1 MSEFAYPLGGEQN
14 YTAAQAGAFCG
25 TRTSG
30 VWSGDDNL
38 KVTITGA
45 RQLTLSKGIAWFT
58 TDDYWGKVYVNTD
71 AINFT
76 LPVADAALDCVCR
89 IVIRWDKTANKAS
102 AMLLQGNFASSPTA
116 PERKTSDELYDLV
129 LCDYLVKHGD
139 AEATA
144 AQMTDQRLNENLC
157 GLMRDGVTRIPT
169 ETLSA
174 QAAALIEQLETA
186 IAQAFDGVLPDNSLT
201 TAKYIDGS
209 VTGQKIAD
217 STIPGTKM
225 MGKTLV
231 GDHLADKTITNVQI
245 ADGTITYAQ
254 IGDGAVI
261 PAKTTMCSNC
271 AGAHN
276 SIFRGWHLGSSVT
289 AEQWEAISNGGF
301 DGLYIGDYWTINGI
315 TWRIAAFDYYLGTGT
330 PECTAHHAVIVP
342 DTCLY
347 TAKMNAATT
356 TTGGYAGSQMR
367 VTNLAQAKTTIGAAF
382 GENHILSH
390 RQYLCN
396 AVTNGKPSGGSWYDS
411 TIELMTERNVYG
423 STIFGVGNDGSS
435 SPALHTLDRS
445 QFPLF
450 AHDPSM
456 MSNRQT
462 FWLRDIVS
470 GALFARTDGSGNAS
484 ADVADGSFGVRPAFA
499 IKA

>member
-1 MSEFAYPLGGEQN
+1 MKYYGSISDEKDL
-14 YTAAQAGAFCG
+14 
-25 TRTSG
+25 
-30 VWSGDDNL
+30 
-38 KVTITGA
+38 VT
-45 RQLTLSKGIAWFT
+45 KEYV
-58 TDDYWGKVYVNTD
+58 DGKN
-71 AINFT
+71 AE
-76 LPVADAALDCVCR
+76 VADGSITSAKLAAL
-89 IVIRWDKTANKAS
+89 S
-102 AMLLQGNFASSPTA
+102 
-116 PERKTSDELYDLV
+116 V
-129 LCDYLVKHGD
+129 LTTH
-139 AEATA
+139 
-144 AQMTDQRLNENLC
+144 
-157 GLMRDGVTRIPT
+157 
-169 ETLSA
+169 
-174 QAAALIEQLETA
+174 
-186 IAQAFDGVLPDNSLT
+186 IAQKA
-201 TAKYIDGS
+201 

-315 TWRIAAFDYYLGTGT
+315 AWRIAAFDYYLGTGT